1 MKKQVFSIYDLT
13 NQNSNAETIE
23 LGNDDYMKLEPKVK
37 ECLDNNERFII
48 DFSKITS
55 LTTKFLN
62 NAIGNLIVNLNG
74 EKLLSLMTFSGL
86 DMAKKATL
94 KWSLTLAVE
103 KLKATERE
111 DSKVGSG
118 KMNFM

>member
-1 MKKQVFSIYDLT
+1 MKKQIFSIYDLT
-13 NQNSNAETIE
+13 NKNSNAETIE
-23 LGNDDYMKLEPKVK
+23 LGNEVYKKLEPKVK
-37 ECLDNNERFII
+37 ECLNNNERFII

-111 DSKVGSG
+111 DSKVRTG
-118 KMNFM
+118 KMNCM